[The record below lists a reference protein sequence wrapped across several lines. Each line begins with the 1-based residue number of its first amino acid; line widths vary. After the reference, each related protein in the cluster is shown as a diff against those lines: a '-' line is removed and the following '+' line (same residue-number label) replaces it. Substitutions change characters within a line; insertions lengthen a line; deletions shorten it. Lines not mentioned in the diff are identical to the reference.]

1 MKRITKKSIIEASR
15 RMRNE
20 QAILK
25 LAKQDEKDFE
35 YYGKP
40 VEIKKE
46 KSRNPFKIGS
56 LWLSIAP

>member
-56 LWLSIAP
+56 LCLSILP